1 MYPLIKII
9 KVLIVSSHVEQWS
22 SRSMGTEKLDAIF
35 NPRRI
40 AIIGASDRERSIGAK
55 LLRNLIGVGYKGVIY
70 PVNPFRSTVQSIT
83 AYPSIKKIPW
93 KVDLAVVATPAHTV
107 PQIVEECGEAG
118 VSGVIII
125 SAGFKGCGKEGEVF
139 EKQIL
144 AHQNRYNMRILGPNS
159 LGVMRPKIKLNVT
172 FANKSAMPGKIA
184 FISQSAALCASVLDW
199 ASEANIGFSAIVS
212 TGSMLDVNL
221 GDLIDYFGSD
231 AQTRSIVLF
240 VESIK
245 DAREF
250 MSAARGF
257 ARAKPIVVVKAGRYR
272 ESAEAAFSHTGAL
285 CGEDAVYDAAFRRAG
300 IVRVEEI
307 SDLFSCAEA
316 LATQPNPR
324 GPNLTIIT
332 NAGGPGIT
340 ATDHLIAMGGKPS
353 SLSPEILQTLKDALP
368 FYCSVANPVD
378 ILEEAT
384 SDRFRRAMEICFKD
398 RNSDGFLII
407 YTPQGDADPI
417 AIAKEIIEVSK
428 QTTRPILTSLMGED
442 ECWRARRILRKNGI
456 PAFATAEQAVST
468 FMYMY
473 HYTQNLELLY
483 QTPEELSVELS
494 NSTLL
499 EEILKKA
506 FDEGRK
512 VLNLPESMRFL
523 DAYKIPSI
531 KTLVAKTA
539 GEAELLASKIGYP
552 IVMKALSPQII
563 HKSKAD
569 LVIPNVYSPA
579 EIKELFA
586 KLAERVGN
594 DPKAEFD
601 GIAVQPM
608 LQGWR
613 YELLIGSKKDPQF
626 GAVIM
631 FGMGGVTA
639 ELLKDTSIG
648 FPPLNR
654 VLARRLMEKTRIYE
668 ALKSGGYSH
677 SIKLLEEIL
686 VKFSQLVIDFP
697 EIKELDINPLVI
709 DEKNAAAV
717 DARIILDPVT
727 IFQKSSPYDHL
738 VIAPYPKKY
747 IIPWILRDGTRVV
760 LRPIKP
766 EDETLFEEWF
776 KSLSA
781 ETMRF
786 RFLQIIK
793 HISHETLTRY
803 CNIDYGREIAIVAEV
818 HKDTKKII
826 GVARLVSEPGGKSG
840 EFAVV
845 VADQWQGL
853 GLGTEMTGYAIEIGK
868 DMMLKT
874 IYGYTLPS
882 NYKMLN
888 IFEKKGFKIEPYDED
903 LLKATLD
910 LT

>member
-1 MYPLIKII
+1 
-9 KVLIVSSHVEQWS
+9 
-22 SRSMGTEKLDAIF
+22 MGTEKLDAIF

-40 AIIGASDRERSIGAK
+40 AVIGASDRDSSIGAK
-55 LLRNLIGVGYKGVIY
+55 LLRNLIGVGYKGVVY
-70 PVNPFRSTVQSIT
+70 PVNPFRSTVQGIM

-107 PQIVEECGEAG
+107 PQIIEECGEAG

-125 SAGFKGCGKEGEVF
+125 SAGFTGCGNEGEAL

-144 AHQNRYNMRILGPNS
+144 AHQNRYNIRIIGPTS
-159 LGVMRPKIKLNVT
+159 LGVMRPRIKLNVT
-172 FANKSAMPGKIA
+172 FANKSAVPGKIA

-257 ARAKPIVVVKAGRYR
+257 ARAKPIVVVRAGRFR

-307 SDLFSCAEA
+307 SDLFNCAEA

-340 ATDHLIAMGGKPS
+340 ATDHLIAMGGKLSP
-353 SLSPEILQTLKDALP
+353 LSPEIFQALESALP
-368 FYCSVANPVD
+368 FYCSVTNPVD

-384 SDRFRRAMEICFKD
+384 SDRFRRAIEICFKD

-417 AIAKEIIEVSK
+417 ATAKAIIEVSK
-428 QTTRPILTSLMGED
+428 QTTKPILTSLMGAD
-442 ECWRARRILRKNGI
+442 ECWRARRILRKHGI
-456 PAFATAEQAVST
+456 PAFTTAEQAVST

-473 HYTQNLELLY
+473 RYTQNLELLY
-483 QTPEELSVELS
+483 QTPEELSVEFS
-494 NSTLL
+494 DSTSLR
-499 EEILKKA
+499 EILRKA
-506 FDEGRK
+506 FGEGRE
-512 VLNLPESMRFL
+512 VLNLPESLRFL
-523 DAYKIPSI
+523 DAYKIP
-531 KTLVAKTA
+531 TAKTQIA
-539 GEAELLASKIGYP
+539 RTVGEAEIVASKIGYP

-569 LVIPNVYSPA
+569 LVILNVCSRM
-579 EIKELFA
+579 EIQDFFT

-608 LQGWR
+608 LQRRR

-626 GAVIM
+626 GSVIV

-654 VLARRLMEKTRIYE
+654 VLARRLMEETRIYE
-668 ALKSGGYSH
+668 ALKSSGYSH
-677 SIKLLEEIL
+677 SIKLLEEIM
-686 VKFSQLVIDFP
+686 VKFSQLVVDFP
-697 EIKELDINPLVI
+697 EIKEVDINPLMV
-709 DEKNAAAV
+709 DERNAAAV

-727 IFQKSSPYDHL
+727 IFQKSSPYEHL

-747 IIPWILRDGTRVV
+747 ITSWILRDGTRVV

-766 EDETLFEEWF
+766 EDEILLDEWF
-776 KSLSA
+776 KSLSG

-786 RFLQIIK
+786 RFFQTIK
-793 HISHETLTRY
+793 HMSHETLTRY
-803 CNIDYGREIAIVAEV
+803 CNIDYGREIAIVAEIQED
-818 HKDTKKII
+818 KKKII

-840 EFAVV
+840 EFALV

-853 GLGTEMTGYAIEIGK
+853 GLGTEMTDYAIEIGK

-874 IYGYTLPS
+874 IYGYVIPS
-882 NYKMLN
+882 NSKMLF
-888 IFEKKGFKIEPYDED
+888 ICDKKGFKLEPYDED
-903 LLKATLD
+903 IMKATLD
-910 LT
+910 LA